1 MIQTPRLPAL
11 TAPRWL
17 RRAAPLGLLT
27 ATLIPLLHGCAAES
41 GAPVE
46 ALGEAQER
54 VINCVTL
61 QRGTLGAVDDTTITA
76 NVTYPG
82 WGGTTPTFR
91 AGGTYESLLR
101 FDVSAIPAGAVVT
114 SATLNLTTT
123 TTFSSGYLSAR
134 YASAPWSEA
143 TTTYASFNQ
152 QAGKFLGSM
161 TPSSANT
168 TQAMTIK
175 AAAVQGWRDGTIEND
190 GLVLETLITARPDAW
205 KETVFVSSDS
215 PTVALRPALQVCYT
229 PLDYCAAAPC
239 QNGASCTSGVSA
251 YTCACAP
258 GFTGQNCQIN
268 IDDCAGSPCLNGGA
282 CADGINSYAC
292 TCPPGFTG
300 AQCQTDINECAP
312 GPCQNGGVCTDQV
325 NAYTCACLPGFTG
338 QDCQTNID
346 DCSGSPCQNGGA
358 CTDGVNSYTCACAP
372 GYAGTNCQTDVD
384 DCVGNGCQNGS
395 SCVDGVNSYTCACA
409 PGFTGAFCQTNI
421 DDCAGSPCQN
431 GGTCNDGVN
440 GYTCACAPGY
450 TGTNCQIDVD
460 DCAGSP
466 CLNGGVCTDG
476 VNSYTCACAP
486 GFSGGDCQ
494 QEVGCNAG
502 LTDCDGNTANGCE
515 TNLSSSAAN
524 CGACGQACGT
534 GSICVQGACQAPP
547 SGQTTHPPITVPEVH
562 GALAPAI
569 GDIDGDGNP
578 DVLVANA
585 ESGSTTTPS
594 GSLTVRR
601 GVGDGNMQAEEYYTG
616 APLSSNAVVVAD
628 VNGDGWL
635 DAITVNGQTNVGTPG
650 SISVY
655 LNAGASAPGVFGA
668 PTTFTTG
675 ATGSIHLCAADFNGD
690 GKIDIATTSVT
701 SNQVSVL
708 LGNGAGGFG
717 SPQLISI
724 LSTGG
729 VQSTIGAA
737 DLNGDGRPDLV
748 VTSPGSTRLSV
759 LLNLGGGA
767 FAAPVAYSN
776 SAGGFTAGVAFGD
789 FDGDGVLDVIS
800 NGASGRFLYFFKGH
814 TNGTLSTGAASTV
827 SSSNVSNSTLGVVAG
842 DFNGD
847 GKLDAYVLHTATTG
861 GVYPMTG
868 NGAGSFSVGTQIS
881 TGASPGLNSLATAD
895 MNHDGYLDLI
905 LTNKASNTVTVIL
918 NAL

>member
-215 PTVALRPALQVCYT
+215 PAVALRPALQVCYT

-239 QNGASCTSGVSA
+239 QNGASCTSGVNG

-258 GFTGQNCQIN
+258 GYTGQNCQIN

-372 GYAGTNCQTDVD
+372 G
-384 DCVGNGCQNGS
+384 
-395 SCVDGVNSYTCACA
+395 
-409 PGFTGAFCQTNI
+409 
-421 DDCAGSPCQN
+421 
-431 GGTCNDGVN
+431 
-440 GYTCACAPGY
+440 
-450 TGTNCQIDVD
+450 
-460 DCAGSP
+460 
-466 CLNGGVCTDG
+466 
-476 VNSYTCACAP
+476 
-486 GFSGGDCQ
+486 FSGGDCQ

-515 TNLSSSAAN
+515 TNLSSSATS

-668 PTTFTTG
+668 PTTFSTG

-748 VTSPGSTRLSV
+748 VTSPGSSRLSV

-776 SAGGFTAGVAFGD
+776 SQGGLTAGVAFGD

-868 NGAGSFSVGTQIS
+868 NGAGSFSVGTLIS
-881 TGASPGLNSLATAD
+881 TGVSPGLNSLATAD

-905 LTNKASNTVTVIL
+905 LTNKASNTITVIL